1 MIEGVVSKGTAVVTG
16 ASSGVGACYAEQLAE
31 RGYDVIMVA
40 RNRARMNQLASHL
53 TDKTGRSFEV
63 MQADL
68 ARQAGMQSVES
79 LLRSDSSIT
88 MLVNNAGI
96 GATASI
102 QNGDTSQI
110 SPIIAVNLGALT
122 RFTTVIAPVFASRGK
137 GTIIQVATVAAHQPE
152 CKGGMCE
159 AIAAYVLTYSKSV
172 HQEFSDQG
180 IRLQVVL
187 PESKYRSSLNLADL
201 EHAWAPLSNTR
212 AAENMVRTALAG
224 LDQGEFVSMASSR

>member
-1 MIEGVVSKGTAVVTG
+1 LIEGVSKGTAVVTG

-31 RGYDVIMVA
+31 RGYDVIMIA
-40 RNRARMNQLASHL
+40 RNRERMNQLARQL

-68 ARQAGMQSVES
+68 TRQAGVQRVES

-96 GATASI
+96 GAAAPMLEIDASLI
-102 QNGDTSQI
+102 N
-110 SPIIAVNLGALT
+110 PIIAVNLAALT
-122 RFTTVIAPVFASRGK
+122 RFTRAAAPAFASRGK
-137 GTIIQVATVAAHQPE
+137 GTIIQVATVAAHHLD
-152 CKGGMCE
+152 CKSGICE
-159 AIAAYVLTYSKSV
+159 GIAAYVLAYSKSV

-180 IRLQVVL
+180 IRLHVVL
-187 PESKYRSSLNLADL
+187 PESKYRSFLKNTNY
-201 EHAWAPLSNTR
+201 ETAWAPASNTR
-212 AAENMVRTALAG
+212 SAESMVRAALAG

>member
-1 MIEGVVSKGTAVVTG
+1 
-16 ASSGVGACYAEQLAE
+16 
-31 RGYDVIMVA
+31 MVA
-40 RNRARMNQLASHL
+40 RNRARMNQLASQL

-68 ARQAGMQSVES
+68 TRQAGVQSVES

-96 GATASI
+96 GAAAPMMES
-102 QNGDTSQI
+102 DTSRVG
-110 SPIIAVNLGALT
+110 PLIAVNLAALT
-122 RFTTVIAPVFASRGK
+122 RFTRVVAPVFASRGE
-137 GTIIQVATVAAHQPE
+137 GTIIQVATVAAHQLE
-152 CKGGMCE
+152 CKNGMCE
-159 AIAAYVLTYSKSV
+159 AIAAYVLAYSKSV
-172 HQEFSDQG
+172 NQEFRDQG

-187 PESKYRSSLNLADL
+187 PESKYRSFLNITDF
-201 EHAWAPLSNTR
+201 ENAWTSLSNTK